1 MASFPKWCTPKSVA
15 DRLRPAY
22 GEDLW
27 IHALEL
33 GPSAGVWSTFIGW
46 SLGLLGVLC
55 RGGESLSRRSANAC
69 IHDRMP
75 VMLPEGDEE
84 KWLSSQTDPGRFLDE
99 AEPYP
104 ADDMEAYP
112 VSRLVNS
119 ARNNSPELIRPL

>member
-1 MASFPKWCTPKSVA
+1 
-15 DRLRPAY
+15 
-22 GEDLW
+22 
-27 IHALEL
+27 
-33 GPSAGVWSTFIGW
+33 
-46 SLGLLGVLC
+46 
-55 RGGESLSRRSANAC
+55 
-69 IHDRMP
+69 
-75 VMLPEGDEE
+75 MLPEGDEE

>member
-1 MASFPKWCTPKSVA
+1 
-15 DRLRPAY
+15 
-22 GEDLW
+22 
-27 IHALEL
+27 
-33 GPSAGVWSTFIGW
+33 
-46 SLGLLGVLC
+46 
-55 RGGESLSRRSANAC
+55 
-69 IHDRMP
+69 MP